1 MMDYKIFPSSGFD
14 GCVVAGRGRGRRR
27 EGEEGERKRGK
38 VELTFSSV
46 LAAAEH
52 YFADVQ
58 REEEWESEGFMVVS
72 FLEKKGTKREKKEK
86 GDDGGEKEE
95 RIRSELK

>member
-1 MMDYKIFPSSGFD
+1 MDVLLRK
-14 GCVVAGRGRGRRR
+14 
-27 EGEEGERKRGK
+27 EEEGEGEKEKEEREREGRK

-52 YFADVQ
+52 YFEDVQ
-58 REEEWESEGFMVVS
+58 REEEWESEGFMVLS
-72 FLEKKGTKREKKEK
+72 FLEKEGTKREKKEE